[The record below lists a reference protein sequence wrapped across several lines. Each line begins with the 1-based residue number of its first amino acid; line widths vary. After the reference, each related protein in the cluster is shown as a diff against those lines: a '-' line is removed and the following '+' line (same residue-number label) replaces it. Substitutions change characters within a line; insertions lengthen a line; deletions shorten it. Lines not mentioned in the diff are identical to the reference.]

1 MTWAPVLAGL
11 AAASATAMSLHGP
24 RPPHRIRA
32 MRIDGGVGSAEA
44 RSSTG
49 AARLLGR
56 LVRRR
61 LLRRHHDDPAA
72 ERRTGVFVIVVALGA
87 VVDPLL
93 GLLAGA
99 ACVVGARAGRLRR
112 QGRSRRTRAVETD
125 LPELVDL
132 LALTTAAGLTVAD
145 SLRAAAP
152 CAPGALRSHVHD
164 AVHAIASGGRI
175 EAAVL
180 TLGERW
186 GDPARPL
193 VHALVDH
200 VRYGT
205 PLLPALERVG
215 TEARNRRRRAAE
227 ARARRLPVLLLFPL
241 VLCTLPAFGL
251 LTVAPLVA
259 GTLGSLDGSPLE
271 APASVTP

>member
-1 MTWAPVLAGL
+1 MTAMPVLAGL
-11 AAASATAMSLHGP
+11 AAALATALSLHGP
-24 RPPHRIRA
+24 RLPQRIHALRA
-32 MRIDGGVGSAEA
+32 DGRVGSTPA

-61 LLRRHHDDPAA
+61 LLGRPHADPAA
-72 ERRTGVFVIVVALGA
+72 ERRTGIFVIVVTAGA
-87 VVDPLL
+87 VIDPLL

-99 ACVVGARAGRLRR
+99 ACVVGSRARRLRR
-112 QGRSRRTRAVETD
+112 RGRSRRGRAVETD

-152 CAPGALRSHVHD
+152 CAPGALRTGVHD
-164 AVHAIASGGRI
+164 AVHVIASGGRV

-186 GDPARPL
+186 GDPVRPL